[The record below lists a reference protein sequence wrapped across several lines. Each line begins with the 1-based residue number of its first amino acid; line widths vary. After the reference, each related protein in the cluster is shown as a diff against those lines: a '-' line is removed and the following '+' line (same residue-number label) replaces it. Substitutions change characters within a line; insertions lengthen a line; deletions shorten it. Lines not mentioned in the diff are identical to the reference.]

1 MDWWL
6 KIYIPWQSH
15 ISPSLSYSC
24 RSLGIQTYQNKKERF
39 VDIVSSFVFHLFVCL
54 FVPPENVF
62 WVYFGRETLLAGF
75 AQPEVVDETP
85 VAAPGVPEKELSA
98 VEDQRCLAEKRKM
111 GCCDSFSFLS
121 NRCGEDLILIVMD
134 TKTSTVKTAFC
145 WCFPKTQT
153 EKDSPDVL
161 RGLCCQRRHW
171 LCPDEAPWCFGP
183 LQPGGSWFRFL
194 WFQFLPKFDSLIFW
208 LNSI

>member
-1 MDWWL
+1 M
-6 KIYIPWQSH
+6 
-15 ISPSLSYSC
+15 
-24 RSLGIQTYQNKKERF
+24 
-39 VDIVSSFVFHLFVCL
+39 DIVSSFVFHLFVCL
-54 FVPPENVF
+54 FVCPTWECLLSIFWSRDSAPPVCSTGSCWWNSRCCCRSPGEGTRRG
-62 WVYFGRETLLAGF
+62 WRSTL
-75 AQPEVVDETP
+75 
-85 VAAPGVPEKELSA
+85 PGGEEK
-98 VEDQRCLAEKRKM
+98 

-145 WCFPKTQT
+145 RCFPKTET

-183 LQPGGSWFRFL
+183 LQPGGSWFLFL
-194 WFQFLPKFDSLIFW
+194 WFQFLPKFDT
-208 LNSI
+208 